1 MVLSLFLEFLV
12 ISIMFFLPWMILSLH
27 PALGGSIPPSFSL
40 DSGGLRDRHQVVS
53 GFTAL
58 DGSIPP
64 SFPCAVGGSI
74 PPPSSLHSESLRER
88 HPVSSR
94 YSALDGSI
102 PPSSPSALG
111 GSIPPSSSLHSGGL
125 YERHIGSSCSN
136 ASDGSIPPSSSSPS
150 WRSLFVTDRPISRS
164 SSLQARGSVSMGPHT
179 LAVSSV
185 SPSSPCVLMPHPLPV
200 SRPSF
205 TSFLRMGVGL
215 VHSAQSSQSSSG
227 FRSLAATSSLVNDS
241 IFAFTFHV
249 YLSFWF

>member
-1 MVLSLFLEFLV
+1 MTSPVSGYLRPV
-12 ISIMFFLPWMILSLH
+12 GSIPPSGVPRDKHCVFSALDGSVPPSS
-27 PALGGSIPPSFSL
+27 PSALGGSIPPSSSL
-40 DSGGLRDRHQVVS
+40 HSGGLRERHQVS

-164 SSLQARGSVSMGPHT
+164 SSLQARGSVSMGPRS
-179 LAVSSV
+179 LAVSSM
-185 SPSSPCVLMPHPLPV
+185 SPSSPCVLMPHRLPV

-215 VHSAQSSQSSSG
+215 ALSAQSRLPPGPTSLQSNG
-227 FRSLAATSSLVNDS
+227 FL
-241 IFAFTFHV
+241 F
-249 YLSFWF
+249 

>member
-1 MVLSLFLEFLV
+1 MTSPVSGYLRPV
-12 ISIMFFLPWMILSLH
+12 
-27 PALGGSIPPSFSL
+27 GSIPPS
-40 DSGGLRDRHQVVS
+40 GVPRDKHCV
-53 GFTAL
+53 F
-58 DGSIPP
+58 
-64 SFPCAVGGSI
+64 
-74 PPPSSLHSESLRER
+74 
-88 HPVSSR
+88 
-94 YSALDGSI
+94 SALDGSV

-205 TSFLRMGVGL
+205 SSFLRMGVGL

-227 FRSLAATSSLVNDS
+227 FRFLAATSSSVNDS
-241 IFAFTFHV
+241 ILPSFFTFTFDSGSDTHLLTLEAARSLLSRQGLS
-249 YLSFWF
+249 YLKVLGVSGIPQ